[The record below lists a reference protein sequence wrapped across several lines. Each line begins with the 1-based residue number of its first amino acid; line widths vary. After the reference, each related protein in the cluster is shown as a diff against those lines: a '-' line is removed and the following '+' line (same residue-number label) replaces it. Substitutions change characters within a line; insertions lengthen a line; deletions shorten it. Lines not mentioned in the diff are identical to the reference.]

1 MTAAFR
7 WDLSVELRSPFLIPG
22 PSVNATL
29 SDARP
34 ARNAGDI
41 PIIPG
46 TLIRGLFRDALESVE
61 LRDALAL
68 FGAASGRDTADPGA
82 SGADSPADPAEARRV
97 DNVPKR
103 RSFDIP
109 DLVADRPAQADRPAH
124 FTRVALDSAGT
135 GAAREGHLQFIELA
149 APLGCVVRFTG
160 AITGVAEK
168 PDALLDSFRKA
179 SRLIRAIGS
188 NKSSGFGEVVKIEL
202 SPAEPAVSPSA
213 PALRSDAASGCR
225 HIDIA
230 FTLDRPFL
238 VNAAHTT
245 ANEFKGA
252 EVIPGAVLKGALAGW
267 IAGLGI
273 TPDQLARTRVGHAF
287 PVPDG
292 KNEPAAVPP
301 LSLALCKDGTRSL
314 LLDRLLADDLDGL
327 PPDNWGPPIFATD
340 WKSGEREA
348 ILTHLGLS
356 QPSLRRDARTR
367 TAIDGK
373 TGTAAYD
380 PETETGALFSYSAIR
395 PEGHRWVSRWLIPD
409 DVDSASVAA
418 LLALL
423 GRGLP
428 GVGKTRAIAMAASV
442 TPVGAP
448 PPEPLPGGLW
458 AFTLQTD
465 AALGDGEFSDYRTY
479 WHRLRFTLVRHF
491 AEQRLAGG
499 YQALRYPAKPDGY
512 APYVLTRAGSV
523 FLVKGG
529 DADRVAELLSDG
541 LPPVTPFDERDWR
554 AFPFGRENGFGAVR
568 LNAVDHAALLKGEEL
583 AKDGTHA

>member
-7 WDLSVELRSPFLIPG
+7 WDLSIDLRSPFLIPG

-34 ARNAGDI
+34 ARDADGD

-46 TLIRGLFRDALESVE
+46 TLIRGLFRDALESVGFH
-61 LRDALAL
+61 DALAL
-68 FGAASGRDTADPGA
+68 FGAASGRDKSDHGPSGPDAADA
-82 SGADSPADPAEARRV
+82 AETRVV

-109 DLVADRPAQADRPAH
+109 DLVADRTAQADRPAH
-124 FTRVALDSAGT
+124 FSRVALDSAGT

-160 AITGVAEK
+160 TITGVAEK
-168 PDALLDSFRKA
+168 PDVLLNSFRKA

-188 NKSSGFGEVVKIEL
+188 NKSSGFGEVVGIEFSL
-202 SPAEPAVSPSA
+202 AEPTASHPA
-213 PALRSDAASGCR
+213 PAPISSTASGCR

-230 FTLDRPFL
+230 FVLDRPFL

-273 TPDQLARTRVGHAF
+273 TPDQLARTRIGHAF
-287 PVPDG
+287 PAPDG
-292 KNEPAAVPP
+292 KKEPAAVPP
-301 LSLALCKDGTRSL
+301 LSLALCKDGKRSL

-327 PPDNWGPPIFATD
+327 PPDNWGPPIFTTD
-340 WKSGEREA
+340 WKPGDSGA
-348 ILTHLGLS
+348 ILTYLGLS
-356 QPSLRRDARTR
+356 RLNLRRDTRTR
-367 TAIDGK
+367 TAIDRK

-395 PEGHRWVSRWLIPD
+395 PDGYRWVSRWSIPD
-409 DVDSASVAA
+409 DVDAA
-418 LLALL
+418 ALSSLLALL
-423 GRGLP
+423 GQGLP
-428 GVGKTRAIAMAASV
+428 GIGKTRAVATATSV
-442 TPVGAP
+442 TPVDAP
-448 PPEPLPGGLW
+448 PPAPLPGGLW

-465 AALGDGEFSDYRTY
+465 AALGDGEFADYQAY
-479 WHRLRFTLVRHF
+479 WRGLDFTLVRHF

-529 DADRVAELLSDG
+529 DADRVAGLLRDG
-541 LPPVTPFDERDWR
+541 LPPVTPFNQRDWR

-568 LNAVDHAALLKGEEL
+568 LNAVDHAALLNGEEL

>member
-1 MTAAFR
+1 MTAPFR
-7 WDLSVELRSPFLIPG
+7 WVLSIDLRSPFLIPG
-22 PSVNATL
+22 PSIDATL

-34 ARNAGDI
+34 ARDAGGD

-46 TLIRGLFRDALESVE
+46 TLIRGLFRDALDSVGFH
-61 LRDALAL
+61 DALAL
-68 FGAASGRDTADPGA
+68 FGAKSGPDKSDRDASGPDAADDA
-82 SGADSPADPAEARRV
+82 AEVRKV
-97 DNVPKR
+97 DNVPIR
-103 RSFDIP
+103 RTLDIP
-109 DLVADRPAQADRPAH
+109 DLLAEQPAPADRPAH

-160 AITGVAEK
+160 TITGVAEK

-202 SPAEPAVSPSA
+202 SPAEPAVSPPA
-213 PALRSDAASGCR
+213 PAPAPDAAFGCR

-230 FTLDRPFL
+230 FALDRPFL
-238 VNAAHTT
+238 VNSAHTT

-287 PVPDG
+287 PAPDG
-292 KNEPAAVPP
+292 ERPTAVPP
-301 LSLALCKDGTRSL
+301 LSLALCKNGTRSL

-327 PPDNWGPPIFATD
+327 PPGNWGPPFFATD
-340 WKSGEREA
+340 WKPDDSGA

-356 QPSLRRDARTR
+356 QSTLRRDSRTR

-373 TGTAAYD
+373 TGAVAYD
-380 PETETGALFSYSAIR
+380 HDTETGALFSYSAIR
-395 PEGHRWVSRWLIPD
+395 PDGHRWVSRWLIPD
-409 DVDSASVAA
+409 DVDAA
-418 LLALL
+418 AAAGLIAFL
-423 GRGLP
+423 GQGLP
-428 GVGKTRAIAMAASV
+428 GIGKTRAVATAASV
-442 TPVGAP
+442 TPVDAP
-448 PPEPLPGGLW
+448 PPESLPGGLW

-465 AALGDGEFSDYRTY
+465 AALGDGDFLDYQAY
-479 WHRLRFTLVRHF
+479 WRGLGFTLVRHF

-523 FLVKGG
+523 FLLEGG
-529 DADRVAELLSDG
+529 GAEQVAGLLRDG
-541 LPPVTPFDERDWR
+541 LPPVPPFDQRDWR
-554 AFPFGRENGFGAVR
+554 RFPFGRENGFGAVR

-583 AKDGTHA
+583 DKDGANA

>member
-7 WDLSVELRSPFLIPG
+7 WDLSIELRSPFLIPG

-34 ARNAGDI
+34 ARDAGGH

-46 TLIRGLFRDALESVE
+46 TLIRGLFRDALESAGFHDT
-61 LRDALAL
+61 LTL
-68 FGAASGRDTADPGA
+68 FGAASGRGKSDHGPSGPDAADA
-82 SGADSPADPAEARRV
+82 AETRVV

-160 AITGVAEK
+160 TITGVAEK
-168 PDALLDSFRKA
+168 PDALLNSFRKA

-202 SPAEPAVSPSA
+202 SPAEPAVSHPA
-213 PALRSDAASGCR
+213 PALASDADSGCR
-225 HIDIA
+225 HIDIT

-245 ANEFKGA
+245 ANEFRGA

-267 IAGLGI
+267 IDRLGI
-273 TPDQLARTRVGHAF
+273 TPDQLARTRIGHAF
-287 PVPDG
+287 PAPDG
-292 KNEPAAVPP
+292 KGPAAVPP
-301 LSLALCKDGTRSL
+301 LSLALCKDGKRSL

-327 PPDNWGPPIFATD
+327 PSDNWGPPIFATD
-340 WKSGEREA
+340 WKLNDCEA

-356 QPSLRRDARTR
+356 WPTLRRDTRTR
-367 TAIDGK
+367 TAIDRK

-395 PEGHRWVSRWLIPD
+395 PDGHRWVSRWLIPD
-409 DVDSASVAA
+409 MEAA
-418 LLALL
+418 ALAGLLALL
-423 GRGLP
+423 GQGLP
-428 GVGKTRAIAMAASV
+428 GIGKTRAVATATSV
-442 TPVGAP
+442 TPVDAP
-448 PPEPLPGGLW
+448 PPAPLPGGLW

-465 AALGDGEFSDYRTY
+465 AALGDGEFADYQAY
-479 WHRLRFTLVRHF
+479 WRGLGFTLVRHF

-523 FLVKGG
+523 FLVEGG
-529 DADRVAELLSDG
+529 DADRVAGLLRDG
-541 LPPVTPFDERDWR
+541 LPPVPPFNQWDWR

-568 LNAVDHAALLKGEEL
+568 LNTVDHAALLKGEEL
-583 AKDGTHA
+583 GKDGIHA